1 MSEENHVEQA
11 FLEHLIKLMVTKP
24 EMVEITR
31 TVDDLGILLTLKVDK
46 DDMGRIIGKD
56 GQTAK
61 SIRTLLRVIGSRHEE
76 RVNLKILEPEGS
88 DHEMAPHPTPGESPQ
103 ADESPAT
110 ESEEAPQEQSFDDS
124 TAMSGTDL
132 PPLDLGD
139 DIDI

>member
-1 MSEENHVEQA
+1 MSEETHVEQA

-24 EMVEITR
+24 EAVEITR

-88 DHEMAPHPTPGESPQ
+88 EHEMAPMASPADEAPTPV
-103 ADESPAT
+103 DESPAE
-110 ESEEAPQEQSFDDS
+110 ESSPEAHTDDS
-124 TAMSGTDL
+124 TMSGTDL